1 MTAPDT
7 TGQPSGQPPPRAQRF
22 DPAAE
27 RWSPHRWTS
36 ELGPALVIAMR
47 KALRSGSSG
56 RPAHRHGVVW
66 QCRFTPSGEA
76 AGLSD
81 FAAFGGSDTPVLARF
96 SNLRTRLG
104 GRDIR
109 GMATK
114 WLPPDG
120 EVTDLVAMSLEVF
133 PVRRA
138 RDFLALLEAARKPPA
153 RAVAEV
159 LGLIVTL
166 RVPPLAL
173 VQGIRAL
180 MSRRD
185 PMDTTYHGVQTL
197 RLVRERAGMA
207 PERRPMRYRW
217 MPAGD
222 DAGHHAAAAASPRD
236 GATRFTLELVLGHPG
251 WRRLDDPTW
260 RWPTRAPSVRAGEL
274 VLEQI
279 VEPEPENL
287 AFNPLMLAPGI
298 EPGTDDIFADRAG
311 AYAVAHAARARDG
324 AA

>member
-1 MTAPDT
+1 
-7 TGQPSGQPPPRAQRF
+7 
-22 DPAAE
+22 
-27 RWSPHRWTS
+27 
-36 ELGPALVIAMR
+36 
-47 KALRSGSSG
+47 
-56 RPAHRHGVVW
+56 
-66 QCRFTPSGEA
+66 
-76 AGLSD
+76 
-81 FAAFGGSDTPVLARF
+81 
-96 SNLRTRLG
+96 
-104 GRDIR
+104 
-109 GMATK
+109 
-114 WLPPDG
+114 
-120 EVTDLVAMSLEVF
+120 
-133 PVRRA
+133 
-138 RDFLALLEAARKPPA
+138 
-153 RAVAEV
+153 
-159 LGLIVTL
+159 
-166 RVPPLAL
+166 
-173 VQGIRAL
+173 
-180 MSRRD
+180 
-185 PMDTTYHGVQTL
+185 
-197 RLVRERAGMA
+197 
-207 PERRPMRYRW
+207 MRYRW